1 MILVFGGAYQ
11 GKLAYALDKFDIAA
25 EDVYRCSRDGELDL
39 DKTVIYGLEEFVY
52 WCTENGVEAKTVLES
67 RFDTTE
73 ADPYLGTL
81 AGTGKIFIACDV
93 SQGLVPMDATD
104 RAFREMMGR
113 TLLHLSKEADEVH
126 RVFCGIGQRLK

>member
-11 GKLAYALDKFDIAA
+11 GKLEYALDKFDMTA
-25 EDVYRCSRDGELDL
+25 EDVYRCSRDGEMDL
-39 DKTVIYGLEEFVY
+39 SKTVIYGLEEFVY
-52 WCTENGVEAKTVLES
+52 WCTENGAEAKEV
-67 RFDTTE
+67 
-73 ADPYLGTL
+73 L
-81 AGTGKIFIACDV
+81 AGRFTSDELQPYADKIFIANDV

-113 TLLHLSKEADEVH
+113 TLLYLAKEADEVH

>member
-1 MILVFGGAYQ
+1 MKLVFGGAYQ
-11 GKLAYALDKFDIAA
+11 GKLEYALDKFGVTAG
-25 EDVYRCSRDGELDL
+25 DVCHCSRDGQLDL
-39 DKTVIYGLEEFVY
+39 SKTVIYGLEEFVY
-52 WCTENGVEAKTVLES
+52 WCTENGVEAKEVLAARGDLS
-67 RFDTTE
+67 C
-73 ADPYLGTL
+73 TL

-113 TLLHLSKEADEVH
+113 TLLYLAKEADEVH

>member
-11 GKLAYALDKFDIAA
+11 GKLEYALDKFDMTA
-25 EDVYRCSRDGELDL
+25 EDVYRCSRDGEMDL
-39 DKTVIYGLEEFVY
+39 SKTVIYGLEEFVY
-52 WCTENGVEAKTVLES
+52 WCTENGVEAKEV
-67 RFDTTE
+67 
-73 ADPYLGTL
+73 L
-81 AGTGKIFIACDV
+81 AGRFTSDKLQPYADKIFIACDV

-113 TLLHLSKEADEVH
+113 TLLYLAKEADEVH

>member
-11 GKLAYALDKFDIAA
+11 GKLEYALDKFDIAA
-25 EDVYRCSRDGELDL
+25 EDVYRCSRDGEMDL
-39 DKTVIYGLEEFVY
+39 SKTVIYGLEEFVY

-73 ADPYLGTL
+73 ADPYLG
-81 AGTGKIFIACDV
+81 KIFIACDV

-113 TLLHLSKEADEVH
+113 TLLRPLA
-126 RVFCGIGQRLK
+126 QA

>member
-11 GKLAYALDKFDIAA
+11 GKLEYALDKFDMTA
-25 EDVYRCSRDGELDL
+25 EDVYRCIRDGEMDL
-39 DKTVIYGLEEFVY
+39 SKTVIYGLEEFVY
-52 WCTENGVEAKTVLES
+52 WCTENGAEAKEV
-67 RFDTTE
+67 
-73 ADPYLGTL
+73 L
-81 AGTGKIFIACDV
+81 AGRFTSDELQPYADKIFIACDV

-113 TLLHLSKEADEVH
+113 TLLYLAKEADEVH

>member
-11 GKLAYALDKFDIAA
+11 GKLDYALDKFGAA
-25 EDVYRCSRDGELDL
+25 ADDVYRCSRDGQLDL

-52 WCTENGVEAKTVLES
+52 WCTANGVEAKEVLAARGDFS
-67 RFDTTE
+67 
-73 ADPYLGTL
+73 
-81 AGTGKIFIACDV
+81 GKIFIASDV

-113 TLLHLSKEADEVH
+113 TLLHLAKEADQVH
-126 RVFCGIGQRLK
+126 RVFCGLGQRLK

>member
-11 GKLAYALDKFDIAA
+11 GKLEYTLDKFDIAA
-25 EDVYRCSRDGELDL
+25 EDVYRCSRDGEMDL
-39 DKTVIYGLEEFVY
+39 SKTVIYGLEEFVY

-73 ADPYLGTL
+73 ADPYLD
-81 AGTGKIFIACDV
+81 KIFIACDV

-113 TLLHLSKEADEVH
+113 TLLHLSKEADQVH

>member
-11 GKLAYALDKFDIAA
+11 GKLEYALDKFDMTA

-39 DKTVIYGLEEFVY
+39 SKTVIYGLEEFVY
-52 WCTENGVEAKTVLES
+52 WCTENGAEAKEV
-67 RFDTTE
+67 
-73 ADPYLGTL
+73 L
-81 AGTGKIFIACDV
+81 AGRFTSDELQPYADKIFIANDV

-113 TLLHLSKEADEVH
+113 TLLYLAKEADEVH

>member
-11 GKLAYALDKFDIAA
+11 GKLEYVLDKFDMTA

-39 DKTVIYGLEEFVY
+39 SKTVIYGLEEFVY
-52 WCTENGVEAKTVLES
+52 WCTENGVEAKEV
-67 RFDTTE
+67 
-73 ADPYLGTL
+73 L
-81 AGTGKIFIACDV
+81 AGRFTSDELQPYADKIFIANDV

-113 TLLHLSKEADEVH
+113 TLLYLAKEADEVH

>member
-11 GKLAYALDKFDIAA
+11 GKLEYVLDKFDIAA
-25 EDVYRCSRDGELDL
+25 EDVYRCSRDGEMDL
-39 DKTVIYGLEEFVY
+39 SRTVIYGLEEFVY
-52 WCTENGVEAKTVLES
+52 WCTENGVEAKAVLES

-73 ADPYLGTL
+73 ADPYLD
-81 AGTGKIFIACDV
+81 KIFIACDV

>member
-11 GKLAYALDKFDIAA
+11 GKLEYVLDKFDMTA
-25 EDVYRCSRDGELDL
+25 EDVYRCSRDGEMDL
-39 DKTVIYGLEEFVY
+39 SKTVIYGLEEFVY
-52 WCTENGVEAKTVLES
+52 WCTENGVEAKAVLES

-73 ADPYLGTL
+73 ADPYL
-81 AGTGKIFIACDV
+81 GKIFIACDV

-113 TLLHLSKEADEVH
+113 TLLHLAKDAEEVH
-126 RVFCGIGQRLK
+126 RVFCGIGQKLK

>member
-11 GKLAYALDKFDIAA
+11 GKLEYALDQFDIAA
-25 EDVYRCSRDGELDL
+25 EDVYRCSRDGEMDL
-39 DKTVIYGLEEFVY
+39 SKTVIYGLEEFVY
-52 WCTENGVEAKTVLES
+52 WCTENGVEAKAVLES
-67 RFDTTE
+67 GFDATE
-73 ADPYLGTL
+73 ADPYL
-81 AGTGKIFIACDV
+81 GKIFIACDV

-113 TLLHLSKEADEVH
+113 TLLNLSKEADEVH

>member
-11 GKLAYALDKFDIAA
+11 GKLEYALDKFDMTA
-25 EDVYRCSRDGELDL
+25 EDVYRCSRDGEMDL
-39 DKTVIYGLEEFVY
+39 SKTVIYGLEEFVY
-52 WCTENGVEAKTVLES
+52 WCTENGAEAKEV
-67 RFDTTE
+67 
-73 ADPYLGTL
+73 L
-81 AGTGKIFIACDV
+81 AGRFTSNELQPYADKIFIANDV

-113 TLLHLSKEADEVH
+113 TLLYLAKEADEVH

>member
-11 GKLAYALDKFDIAA
+11 GKLDYALETFGVA
-25 EDVYRCSRDGELDL
+25 ESDVYRCSRDGELDL
-39 DKTVIYGLEEFVY
+39 TKKVIYGFEEFVY
-52 WCTENGVEAKTVLES
+52 WCTENEVEAREVLAG
-67 RFDTTE
+67 RFDPDAE
-73 ADPYLGTL
+73 NPYS
-81 AGTGKIFIACDV
+81 GKILIASDV

-113 TLLHLSKEADEVH
+113 TLLHLAKEADEVH

>member
-11 GKLAYALDKFDIAA
+11 GKLEYALDKFDMTA

-39 DKTVIYGLEEFVY
+39 SKTVIYGLEEFVY
-52 WCTENGVEAKTVLES
+52 WCTENGAEAKEV
-67 RFDTTE
+67 
-73 ADPYLGTL
+73 L
-81 AGTGKIFIACDV
+81 AGRFTSDELQPYADKIFIACDV

-113 TLLHLSKEADEVH
+113 TLLYLAKEADEVH

>member
-11 GKLAYALDKFDIAA
+11 GKLEYVLDKFDMTA
-25 EDVYRCSRDGELDL
+25 EDVYRCSRDGEMDL
-39 DKTVIYGLEEFVY
+39 SKTVIYGLEEFVY
-52 WCTENGVEAKTVLES
+52 WCTENGAEAKEV
-67 RFDTTE
+67 
-73 ADPYLGTL
+73 L
-81 AGTGKIFIACDV
+81 AGRFTSDELQPYADKIFIANDV

-113 TLLHLSKEADEVH
+113 TLLYLAKEADEVH

>member
-11 GKLAYALDKFDIAA
+11 GKLEYALDKFDMTA
-25 EDVYRCSRDGELDL
+25 EDVYRCSRDGEMDL
-39 DKTVIYGLEEFVY
+39 SKTVIYGLEEFVY
-52 WCTENGVEAKTVLES
+52 WCTENGAEAKEV
-67 RFDTTE
+67 
-73 ADPYLGTL
+73 L
-81 AGTGKIFIACDV
+81 AGRFTSDELQPYADKIFIACDV

-113 TLLHLSKEADEVH
+113 TLLYLAKEADEVH

>member
-1 MILVFGGAYQ
+1 
-11 GKLAYALDKFDIAA
+11 
-25 EDVYRCSRDGELDL
+25 
-39 DKTVIYGLEEFVY
+39 
-52 WCTENGVEAKTVLES
+52 VEAKTVLES

-73 ADPYLGTL
+73 ADPYLD
-81 AGTGKIFIACDV
+81 KIFIACDV

-113 TLLHLSKEADEVH
+113 TLLHLSKAADEVH

>member
-11 GKLAYALDKFDIAA
+11 GKLEYALDKFDMTA
-25 EDVYRCSRDGELDL
+25 EDVYRCSRDGEMDL
-39 DKTVIYGLEEFVY
+39 SKTVIYGLEEFVY
-52 WCTENGVEAKTVLES
+52 WCTENGVEAKEV
-67 RFDTTE
+67 
-73 ADPYLGTL
+73 L
-81 AGTGKIFIACDV
+81 AGRFTSDELQPYADKIFIANDV

-113 TLLHLSKEADEVH
+113 TLLYLAKEADEVH

>member
-11 GKLAYALDKFDIAA
+11 GKLEYALDKFNIAA
-25 EDVYRCSRDGELDL
+25 EDVYRCSRDGEMDL
-39 DKTVIYGLEEFVY
+39 SKAVIYGLEEFVY

-73 ADPYLGTL
+73 ADPYLG
-81 AGTGKIFIACDV
+81 KIFIACDV

-113 TLLHLSKEADEVH
+113 TLLYLAKEADEVH

>member
-11 GKLAYALDKFDIAA
+11 GKLEYVLDKFDMTA

-39 DKTVIYGLEEFVY
+39 SKTVIYGLEEFVY
-52 WCTENGVEAKTVLES
+52 WCTENGVEAKEV
-67 RFDTTE
+67 
-73 ADPYLGTL
+73 L
-81 AGTGKIFIACDV
+81 AGRFTSDELQPYADKIFIANDV

-113 TLLHLSKEADEVH
+113 TLLHLSKEAEEVH

>member
-11 GKLAYALDKFDIAA
+11 GKLEYALDKFDIAA
-25 EDVYRCSRDGELDL
+25 EDEYRCCRDGEMDL
-39 DKTVIYGLEEFVY
+39 SKTVIYGLEEFVY

-73 ADPYLGTL
+73 ADPYL
-81 AGTGKIFIACDV
+81 GKIFIACDV

-126 RVFCGIGQRLK
+126 RVFCGIGQKLK

>member
-52 WCTENGVEAKTVLES
+52 WCTENVVEAKAVLES
-67 RFDTTE
+67 RFDTAE
-73 ADPYLGTL
+73 ADPYLD
-81 AGTGKIFIACDV
+81 KIFIACDV

-113 TLLHLSKEADEVH
+113 TLLHLSKEADQVH